1 MIRLIWDGGEQ
12 RLPRIGHVESGD
24 EFLCPPDLANCY
36 LNTGLAHKAETC
48 KQKRKSKKEA

>member
-1 MIRLIWDGGEQ
+1 MIRLIWDGNDQ

-36 LNTGLAHKAETC
+36 LNTGLAHKAETG